1 MSEEKSSA
9 EGILV
14 AAFVT
19 EDAAENAAQAL
30 KEAKKQ
36 KTIEYWDTAVIRKDD
51 KGEYH
56 YKETKDTSV
65 GKGAAV
71 GAVIGGVIGILG
83 GPAGVVLGA
92 GTGAA
97 VGGFAASSDS
107 GFKSANLEEIGHA
120 LQSGNSALVAVTSHD
135 YLKAAQTYADE
146 ENVTAVLQKLSKDIA
161 DHMERGQNVAYVV
174 NAAGRSVSFH
184 QIASDDKIAQLMGVP
199 MTDK

>member
-14 AAFVT
+14 AAFVE
-19 EDAAENAAQAL
+19 EDAAENAAKAL

-36 KTIEYWDTAVIRKDD
+36 KQIEYWDTAVIRRDA

-56 YKETKDTSV
+56 YKETKDTSA

-92 GTGAA
+92 GTGAV
-97 VGGFAASSDS
+97 VGGFVANSDS
-107 GFKSANLEEIGHA
+107 GFKDADLEKIGHA
-120 LQSGNSALVAVTSHD
+120 LQSGNSALVAVTSHE
-135 YLKAAQTYADE
+135 YLKAAQTYAAE
-146 ENVTAVLQKLSKDIA
+146 ENVTAVLQKLSEAIS
-161 DHMERGQNVAYVV
+161 DHMTRGQNVAYVV
-174 NAAGRSVSFH
+174 TAAGRSVSFH
-184 QIASDDKIAQLMGVP
+184 QVASDDPIAQLMGIP
-199 MTDK
+199 LTDK